1 MTKKHWDA
9 ILQWRITRMWRQM
22 GWGRG
27 SWWGRWRSVRVT
39 AASLSARDSPIPH
52 STKPV
57 PCSWTKPHLSL
68 LLVLA
73 TISTTTLALLVSIM
87 EFQTCM
93 CSAQISSMCYTQIAL
108 CLVHFTWFLAHL
120 SLKVQVSF
128 SDQNLSVVGCRC
140 RKLFT
145 FSSSSPEPP
154 GQFQL
159 NLVQSILAWMRFKI
173 VQIKGPILF
182 HGEIITK

>member
-1 MTKKHWDA
+1 MKKLIGFWERGFLSFAIHSFVNEIKFDYFWQMMTKKHWDA

-39 AASLSARDSPIPH
+39 AASLSARASPIPH

-57 PCSWTKPHLSL
+57 PSSWTKPHLSL
-68 LLVLA
+68 ILVLA

-93 CSAQISSMCYTQIAL
+93 CSAQVSCMCNTQIAW
-108 CLVHFTWFLAHL
+108 CLVHFINMVF
-120 SLKVQVSF
+120 
-128 SDQNLSVVGCRC
+128 
-140 RKLFT
+140 
-145 FSSSSPEPP
+145 
-154 GQFQL
+154 
-159 NLVQSILAWMRFKI
+159 
-173 VQIKGPILF
+173 
-182 HGEIITK
+182 